1 MNGHYPPV
9 SSTRDGKEEREPEL
23 TAVSVRKRCEH
34 NCRWMSLRRGD
45 KVCTIQEETWHS
57 ATMDAFSQH
66 SSRGEG
72 KREKCKRTAGSSA
85 SLVMLSTTDITPVA
99 PCCWTAAREFRQLHR
114 QTLDAEEIKPWRTS
128 TVLVPIRGVRDHR
141 PLLGSSLKDEVLKI
155 MPVQKQTRA
164 DSARASRRSS
174 PSATSTAT
182 SASASS
188 APRKWRPPSEVPSSR
203 QAVRH
208 PSASGILGKQDRQ
221 ATHRALQGDWQVRQC
236 SGAPNPGPPWN
247 GIVSAPVP
255 KKLLHMAGIEDCY
268 TSARDPPPLWATSDV
283 RICQA
288 LAISAQLLHP
298 QPCLMI
304 RKQPVAFRCSRELWG
319 TACML
324 GAVPLASDSNV
335 QLRFLAPDDAT
346 EVRRLCTDWFPI
358 EYPDSWYH
366 DITSNPRFFALAAMY
381 GGRIIGLIVA
391 ESKAQSLCNR
401 EAGLLAA
408 NFPPAAQVAYILTL
422 GVVREC
428 RRNGIATLLL
438 DSLLAH
444 LSQQQPQSGAC
455 KAVYLHVLASNT
467 CAIQFYERRRFRPH
481 AFLPLYYSVRGT
493 PRDDTHTCCTSMH
506 CLDCIARTDYIKHW
520 SQKVSRLEVCAL
532 PKQLLRMVGKL
543 FSRLFS
549 RVFVSHK

>member
-1 MNGHYPPV
+1 
-9 SSTRDGKEEREPEL
+9 
-23 TAVSVRKRCEH
+23 
-34 NCRWMSLRRGD
+34 
-45 KVCTIQEETWHS
+45 
-57 ATMDAFSQH
+57 
-66 SSRGEG
+66 
-72 KREKCKRTAGSSA
+72 
-85 SLVMLSTTDITPVA
+85 
-99 PCCWTAAREFRQLHR
+99 
-114 QTLDAEEIKPWRTS
+114 
-128 TVLVPIRGVRDHR
+128 
-141 PLLGSSLKDEVLKI
+141 
-155 MPVQKQTRA
+155 
-164 DSARASRRSS
+164 
-174 PSATSTAT
+174 
-182 SASASS
+182 
-188 APRKWRPPSEVPSSR
+188 
-203 QAVRH
+203 
-208 PSASGILGKQDRQ
+208 
-221 ATHRALQGDWQVRQC
+221 
-236 SGAPNPGPPWN
+236 
-247 GIVSAPVP
+247 
-255 KKLLHMAGIEDCY
+255 
-268 TSARDPPPLWATSDV
+268 
-283 RICQA
+283 
-288 LAISAQLLHP
+288 
-298 QPCLMI
+298 
-304 RKQPVAFRCSRELWG
+304 
-319 TACML
+319 ML

-401 EAGLLAA
+401 EDAGLLAA

-481 AFLPLYYSVRGT
+481 AFLPLYYS
-493 PRDDTHTCCTSMH
+493 H

>member
-1 MNGHYPPV
+1 
-9 SSTRDGKEEREPEL
+9 
-23 TAVSVRKRCEH
+23 
-34 NCRWMSLRRGD
+34 
-45 KVCTIQEETWHS
+45 
-57 ATMDAFSQH
+57 
-66 SSRGEG
+66 
-72 KREKCKRTAGSSA
+72 
-85 SLVMLSTTDITPVA
+85 
-99 PCCWTAAREFRQLHR
+99 
-114 QTLDAEEIKPWRTS
+114 
-128 TVLVPIRGVRDHR
+128 
-141 PLLGSSLKDEVLKI
+141 
-155 MPVQKQTRA
+155 
-164 DSARASRRSS
+164 
-174 PSATSTAT
+174 
-182 SASASS
+182 
-188 APRKWRPPSEVPSSR
+188 
-203 QAVRH
+203 
-208 PSASGILGKQDRQ
+208 
-221 ATHRALQGDWQVRQC
+221 
-236 SGAPNPGPPWN
+236 
-247 GIVSAPVP
+247 
-255 KKLLHMAGIEDCY
+255 
-268 TSARDPPPLWATSDV
+268 
-283 RICQA
+283 
-288 LAISAQLLHP
+288 
-298 QPCLMI
+298 MI
-304 RKQPVAFRCSRELWG
+304 RSQPVDFRCDRELWG

-335 QLRFLAPDDAT
+335 QLRFLAPDDAP

-391 ESKAQSLCNR
+391 ESKAQSQCNR
-401 EAGLLAA
+401 EDTGLLAT

-444 LSQQQPQSGAC
+444 LSQQQPQPGCGAC

-481 AFLPLYYSVRGT
+481 AFLPLYYS
-493 PRDDTHTCCTSMH
+493 
-506 CLDCIARTDYIKHW
+506 HW